1 MLHSML
7 RMCFCLRN
15 ANHALKL
22 AIAEYEGLPNIDCV
36 YTLRDAGRRFGVV
49 RSTMARWSDIGVFV
63 AKVFFF
69 NGKSYRYY
77 TKDQCDAFEQTDFYK
92 RFPSSKERMC
102 AGISSTVHDFMD
114 PDVGPVFTVAEC
126 ATKFGISIQS
136 IERMDRSGEF
146 RAMRVFHNNRVYRY
160 YTEDQVLW
168 FLKSGRYDDLS
179 HVKNSDI
186 INVRFD
192 RLTVLSYSDSAKTK
206 GYYGSYVCRCDC
218 GNVIEVPRCYLLS
231 GKARSCGCYVEPV
244 GEFYI
249 RQYLQHLGLS
259 IIIGDSDGYIQHKT
273 YDDLRGV
280 HGGKLSYD
288 FYVRRGSH
296 CWLIEYQGKQHY
308 EPIEFFGG
316 NTAFEFQ
323 LIHDKRKQEY
333 AMCHNISLI
342 EVPYNCDT
350 YDKIAKLLSFVNVA

>member
-1 MLHSML
+1 M
-7 RMCFCLRN
+7 RI

-22 AIAEYEGLPNIDCV
+22 AIAEYEGLLTIDDV
-36 YTLRDAGRRFGVV
+36 YTLRDAGRRFGVA

-63 AKVFFF
+63 AKIFSF
-69 NGKSYRYY
+69 NGKTYRYY

-92 RFPSSKERMC
+92 KFPSSKERMC
-102 AGISSTVHDFMD
+102 AEISLTVHDFMD
-114 PDVGPVFTVAEC
+114 SGVGPIFTVAEC
-126 ATKFGISIQS
+126 AAEFGISVQS

-146 RAMRVFHNNRVYRY
+146 RAMRVSYNNRVYCY

-168 FLKSGRYDDLS
+168 FLKSGKYDDLP

-186 INVRFD
+186 INARFD
-192 RLTVLSYSDSAKTK
+192 RLTVLSYSDAAKTK

-218 GNVIEVPRCYLLS
+218 GNVVKVPRCDLLS

-249 RQYLQHLGLS
+249 RQYLQSLGLFP
-259 IIIGDSDGYIQHKT
+259 IIGDSDSDGYIQHKT
-273 YDDLRGV
+273 YTDLRGV
-280 HGGKLSYD
+280 HGGKLAYD

-308 EPIEFFGG
+308 EPVEFFGG
-316 NTAFEFQ
+316 ASAFEFQ
-323 LIHDKRKQEY
+323 LIHDKRKKEY
-333 AMCHNISLI
+333 AMCHHISLI
-342 EVPYNCDT
+342 EVPYDCAT
-350 YDKIAKLLSFVNVA
+350 YDEIVKLLSFVNVA